1 MYIEKNIWSTQ
12 KKNNAMLLGIT
23 QVFTANIPKQV
34 KKKQKKAMN
43 NSGNTKE
50 STPVQGNIVNCIY
63 N

>member
-1 MYIEKNIWSTQ
+1 
-12 KKNNAMLLGIT
+12 MLLGIT